1 MGAQQW
7 PTLRT
12 AWAARPGSGARMR
25 HSSSPSDGLR
35 WTRHRM
41 RTRTLSSMPVPV
53 SASRGHPSRPP
64 AHHRH
69 VKRIAVPRGTTMD
82 ELMSEGR
89 LEEALALVA
98 VCTVDLFLQ
107 LSAGVLRR
115 RFFFASYCIGCT
127 DKAPSVK
134 IRCRKLT
141 AWYVQRPE

>member
-1 MGAQQW
+1 MGPWRCLQRPSV
-7 PTLRT
+7 PT
-12 AWAARPGSGARMR
+12 
-25 HSSSPSDGLR
+25 SSSPSACQADCR
-35 WTRHRM
+35 ATW
-41 RTRTLSSMPVPV
+41 
-53 SASRGHPSRPP
+53 
-64 AHHRH
+64 HH
-69 VKRIAVPRGTTMD
+69 D
-82 ELMSEGR
+82 ELMSEGG

-98 VCTVDLFLQ
+98 VCTVDLFLR